1 MTTATKT
8 KKQPVAVPTF
18 EELAAQKMRET
29 IEAYRAAVER
39 EASGERLLGEDLEKV
54 ESMLGAM
61 HLPGICW
68 ARDVQAQRD
77 YRSASAAISASDAAR
92 ASQAAE
98 AEELVKQIK
107 QLEEQ
112 IAKAR
117 GRLHECT
124 SMAEMRYVNVCRRQ
138 AELETVHPH
147 LLGPIEQAV
156 AQRLAHKSKALGGPG
171 QQPREGWST

>member
-8 KKQPVAVPTF
+8 KKQPEAVPTF
-18 EELAAQKMRET
+18 EELAAQKMRQT

-54 ESMLGAM
+54 ESMLAAM

-68 ARDVQAQRD
+68 ARDVQAQRN
-77 YRSASAAISASDAAR
+77 YRTAAAAASAGDAAR
-92 ASQAAE
+92 ASERAE
-98 AEELVKQIK
+98 AEDLLKQIK

-112 IAKAR
+112 IAKAK
-117 GRLHECT
+117 GRFHECT
-124 SMAEMRYVNVCRRQ
+124 SIAEMRYVNSCQRQ

-147 LLGPIEQAV
+147 LLAPIEQAV

-171 QQPREGWST
+171 EQPREGWST